1 MPTTF
6 FSSLLP
12 ALTNRTKHATIS
24 KLGFSNQP
32 LRKHLMEVFDRSHG
46 QEGSFLGEPVF
57 EATFGWCQATET
69 LESLAPG
76 LLHSDV
82 IEVLD
87 KPWHAESE
95 KAEKRDTYRLAR
107 DLHPY
112 THQLEAWQSLLGPG
126 YQSVVVTSG
135 TGSGK
140 TECFMVPV
148 ISQLAQARA
157 SEGSVQGVRALFLY
171 PLNALIK
178 SQRDRLRAWTGGFNG
193 DIRFCLYNGMTPDE
207 APADESREAPNEI
220 HDRATLRRTPPAILV
235 TNPTM
240 LEYML
245 VRAQDAPILAQS
257 KGKLEWIVLDE
268 AHNYIGSQAAEL
280 ALLLRRVLHAF
291 GTEANRVR
299 FVATSAT
306 IGSDD
311 DATRIRLQEFLA
323 RLAGVDASLVTV
335 VGGQRAVPELR
346 ESAPSAGQPAGLS
359 ELVEE
364 PTSEG
369 LYRRLSTHAV
379 ARRLRDL
386 FVPTVSK
393 QSYQPLS
400 AVQDVLNNSRL
411 AAGEIDALK
420 WLDVLTD
427 ATSGDGR
434 NAIPFLPLRLHA
446 FHNTLAG
453 LWACANPS
461 CTAKAGTALTDAAWP
476 FGLVHTTERRHCSC
490 GAPVYPII
498 SCNDCNETYLSA
510 DLRWSQQVEC
520 LLPPIQEDIDEFTL
534 DRDPEEA
541 DPRDEEVDGYAEAE
555 AAYEHRSRVLIVNS
569 ALAGAAFVLNP
580 ASLERTKPSA
590 EGAITLRIQDV
601 TLVGQDFVLQCPAC
615 KGGVQ
620 GVEQFRRPMLG
631 APYLLGNILPT
642 LLEHCPDGEHPL
654 ESPLRGRRMI
664 TFTDSRQGTARI
676 AAQLQQDAER
686 NALRSA
692 VYKKTVLKASSPDP
706 MTASLATEVDALKGV
721 LAGIPT
727 SLPAHKNLRDQI
739 EAKEAQ
745 LALTERAKATSFSDL
760 RAWLAGQVPDISNW
774 IYRYYAEADEHF
786 KGGRGKE
793 LLADILLCR
802 EFARRPKRQNS
813 LETMGLVSVQYP
825 KLTAVKTLRSAPHQA
840 GFTMD
845 EWVSFLKICLDFFVR
860 QSLCLELPSSWE
872 RWGATR
878 VYSKQL
884 LMPGSLERSSS
895 RLVKWPKVRPGP
907 RQHRLVRL
915 LACVLERDP
924 ATDLGRHLIDALLLD
939 AWKDLTETTD
949 LLRVGGGQ
957 GRALSREDFSFKVMS
972 GGWMCP
978 VTRRILDVTLR
989 GVTPYLPEHP
999 SSDAVT
1005 RCMPVQ
1011 IPVCDVY
1018 RQDLDSEQLVLAAR
1032 GWIEKQEDVLNESR
1046 IQGLWSNLHD
1056 RIIEGIGY
1064 FRAVEHSAQQVG
1076 KRLDNYEKEFKRGA
1090 INLMSCST
1098 TMEMGVDI
1106 GGINMVAMNNVPPH
1120 PANYLQRAGRAGRR
1134 AETRSVALTICKNN
1148 PHDQHVFS
1156 NTIWPFTTQIP
1167 VPKLSF
1173 NSPSLIQRHVNA
1185 VMLSAFLRTQDR
1197 RGKLDKLTMDWWML
1211 PEGER
1216 KSRQEQFVAWCQNLD
1231 PRQQDEVERGLQALI
1246 RRTVLEG
1253 GDTPETLAAKVATAI
1268 TLHAEAWRAELKA
1281 IDEQVQALSTKADGD
1296 RVPLKALQAQRKRL
1310 VNEYLLRELATSGFL
1325 PGYGFPTDITTFE
1338 TLNKDSTE
1346 LTRMREGRE
1355 DNRFQRR
1362 ELPSRDTVTA
1372 LREYAPGAS
1381 VVIDGLVYES
1391 AGITLNWHVPAS
1403 ENAVNELQNI
1413 RRAWRCGHCGA
1424 SGTTVLADPLS
1435 VCPDCGFKIIFDSRH
1450 SKTYLEPA
1458 GFSVD
1463 LYAETHNDITYQ
1475 RYVPVQPPW
1484 ISARGDWIPLSSGAL
1499 GAFRASSEGS
1509 VLHHSSGSGGKGYAV
1524 CLECGRSAP
1533 LETID
1538 GEETTLPAV
1547 FRKPHA
1553 RLRGRAAQSQSW
1565 ECGGSAS
1572 PFKIKR
1578 GISFGREYT
1587 TDVLELILVGLD
1599 GHPLND
1605 RVVAYSLAVAL
1616 RAAVASHL
1624 GIDETELGCDTK
1636 AIRDTHGRRAE
1647 ALVLYDVRSGGYA
1660 SIVLP
1665 ELPSLLRKARAA
1677 LHCVSG
1683 CQDAC
1688 QKCLLTYDTRFNI
1701 DHLDRHAALSFLT
1714 EDWLQALQ
1722 LPEEQQLFGDQSCAD
1737 YQPLAEAITR
1747 ELNRSNARSLA
1758 IYLNGDVA
1766 EWDLPSSP
1774 MRRLLHRLSVKSGI
1788 KLALVS
1794 SQQDLSTLS
1803 MENASVLSS
1812 LQSVCGVKL
1821 VVGRAPKLST
1831 PGAALA
1837 TVQLT
1842 DATCISWAIG
1852 DIAAAL
1858 PNDAWALLDQAP
1870 LVTGPTEAPEFL
1882 AEAVR
1887 LPEARGQSMHVLEV
1901 TNELDGPG
1909 SGFGQKFWATVIGKG
1924 GDTLLPPDQSVVEI
1938 TYSDRYLVTPISCAL
1953 LVDVISALK
1962 VIYEPLDQWLDPTI
1976 VVETMDIEPS
1986 VRRNQ
1991 SLWTSNWPSTEMR
2004 NDAQQEAFAYCGLTC
2019 NVKSGSRQQIRHCRE
2034 LRIQFDSGP
2043 DLIVW
2048 FDAGLGYW
2056 SVPRADPRIDF
2067 PCDEPAQVLGQ
2078 RLAEIDV
2085 TVSGHALPTMIFL
2098 GRDVDQTCE
2107 NPPQKGGFL

>member
-1 MPTTF
+1 MTYKTTIHMSTTF

-12 ALTNRTKHATIS
+12 ALVNRTKHATIS

-32 LRKHLMEVFDRSHG
+32 LRKHLMEVFDRPHG

-57 EATFGWCQATET
+57 EATFGWQQSGP
-69 LESLAPG
+69 SLGSLSPA
-76 LLHSDV
+76 LLHPDV
-82 IEVLD
+82 VAALD
-87 KPWHAESE
+87 KPWGDSA
-95 KAEKRDTYRLAR
+95 KDYRLPRDAR
-107 DLHPY
+107 PY
-112 THQLEAWQSLLGPG
+112 THQLEAWQALLGPG
-126 YQSVVVTSG
+126 YRSVVVTSG

-148 ISQLAQARA
+148 LSQLAQARA
-157 SEGSVQGVRALFLY
+157 SEGPVQGIRALFLY
-171 PLNALIK
+171 PLNALIQ

-207 APADESREAPNEI
+207 VPADKNRDAPNEV

-245 VRAQDAPILAQS
+245 VRAQDAPILEQS
-257 KGKLEWIVLDE
+257 KGKLEWIALDE

-291 GTEANRVR
+291 GTDASRVR

-311 DATRIRLQEFLA
+311 DVTRKRLQEFLA
-323 RLAGVDASLVTV
+323 RLAGVNVSQVAV
-335 VGGQRAVPELR
+335 VGGRRAVPELR
-346 ESAPSAGQPAGLS
+346 EFVPGAGQSASLS
-359 ELVEE
+359 ELFDEQ
-364 PTSEG
+364 TSEG
-369 LYRRLSTHAV
+369 RYARLSTHTV

-386 FVPTVSK
+386 FVPAVSK
-393 QSYQPLS
+393 QGYQPLS
-400 AVQDVLNNSRL
+400 AVQDALKASGL
-411 AAGEIDALK
+411 AAAEVDALK

-427 ATSGDGR
+427 AVSGKGR
-434 NAIPFLPLRLHA
+434 DAVPFLPLRLHA

-461 CTAKAGTALTDAAWP
+461 CTAKAGTSLADAAWP
-476 FGLVHTTERRHCSC
+476 FGLVHTTERRHCNC

-498 SCNDCNETYLSA
+498 CCNDCNETYLSA
-510 DLRWSQQVEC
+510 DLLWSQPVQR
-520 LLPPIQEDIDEFTL
+520 LLPPVQEDIDEFTL

-541 DPRDEEVDGYAEAE
+541 DAGDDDDAEGDSDPE
-555 AAYEHRSRVLIVNS
+555 MDRGRRSRVLIVNGTH
-569 ALAGAAFVLNP
+569 AGAAFALDP
-580 ASLERTKPSA
+580 ANLERGKLGA
-590 EGAITLRIQDV
+590 EGVLTLRVQDV
-601 TLVGQDFVLQCPAC
+601 TLVDHARVLQCPAC
-615 KGGVQ
+615 KGGVP
-620 GVEQFRRPMLG
+620 GAEQFRRPMLG

-642 LLEHCPDGEHPL
+642 LLEHCPDGERPL

-692 VYKKTVLKASSPDP
+692 VYKKTVLEASAPDP
-706 MTASLATEVDALKGV
+706 VAAGLATEVDELKKV

-727 SLPAHKNLRDQI
+727 SLPVHKNLHDQI
-739 EAKEAQ
+739 QVKEAQ
-745 LALTERAKATSFSDL
+745 LALTHESRAISFGDL

-802 EFARRPKRQNS
+802 EFIRRPKRQNS

-825 KLTAVKTLRSAPHQA
+825 KLAAVKTLRASPQQA
-840 GFTMD
+840 GFTPD
-845 EWVSFLKICLDFFVR
+845 EWASFLKICLDFFVR

-872 RWGATR
+872 RWGAHR

-884 LMPGSLERSSS
+884 LMPGSLERSTS

-915 LACVLERDP
+915 LAHVLGRDP

-949 LLRVGGGQ
+949 LLKIGGGQ
-957 GRALSREDFSFKVMS
+957 ERALNREDFSFKVMS
-972 GGWMCP
+972 SGWMCP

-1005 RCMPVQ
+1005 RCTPVQ
-1011 IPVCDVY
+1011 IPICDVY
-1018 RQDLDSEQLVLAAR
+1018 RQDVDREQLVSAAR
-1032 GWIEKQEDVLNESR
+1032 GWIDQQEAVLNESR
-1046 IQGLWSNLHD
+1046 VQGLWGNLHD
-1056 RIIEGIGY
+1056 RIIEGAGY
-1064 FRAVEHSAQQVG
+1064 FRAVEHSAQQSGV
-1076 KRLDNYEKEFKRGA
+1076 RLQGYESEFKRGA

-1134 AETRSVALTICKNN
+1134 SETRSVALTVCKNN

-1156 NTIWPFTTQIP
+1156 NTTWPFKTQIAAP
-1167 VPKLSF
+1167 NLSLS
-1173 NSPSLIQRHVNA
+1173 SPSLVVRHVNA
-1185 VMLSAFLRTQDR
+1185 VMLSAFLRTQER
-1197 RGKLDKLTMDWWML
+1197 RGRLDKLTLDWWML
-1211 PEGER
+1211 PEGS
-1216 KSRQEQFVAWCQNLD
+1216 SRQERFVAWCESFD
-1231 PRQQDEVERGLQALI
+1231 PRQQEEVKRGLQALI
-1246 RRTVLEG
+1246 RQTVLEG
-1253 GDTPETLAAKVATAI
+1253 GDTPETLAAKVAAAI
-1268 TLHAEAWRAELKA
+1268 AQHAKAWRAELKA
-1281 IDEQVQALSTKADGD
+1281 IDEQVQALSAKDDDD

-1338 TLNKDSTE
+1338 TLNKDSAE
-1346 LTRMREGRE
+1346 LTRMRDGRE
-1355 DNRFQRR
+1355 DNVFQRR
-1362 ELPSRDTVTA
+1362 ELPSRDAVTA

-1391 AGITLNWHVPAS
+1391 AGITLNWHAPAS

-1424 SGTTVLADPLS
+1424 SGTTVSADPLS
-1435 VCPDCGFKIIFDSRH
+1435 ICLECGSKIVFDSRH
-1450 SKTYLEPA
+1450 SQTYLEPA

-1463 LYAETHNDITYQ
+1463 LHAETHNDITYQ
-1475 RYVPVQPPW
+1475 RYVPVQAPW
-1484 ISARGDWIPLSSGAL
+1484 ISARGVWMPLSNGAL
-1499 GAFRASSEGS
+1499 GSFRASPEGS
-1509 VLHHSSGSGGKGYAV
+1509 VFHHSSGSVGKGYAV

-1533 LETID
+1533 LETVNGD
-1538 GEETTLPAV
+1538 DAALPAV

-1553 RLRGRAAQSQSW
+1553 RLRGRATQSQSW
-1565 ECGGSAS
+1565 ECEGSAS
-1572 PFKIKR
+1572 LFKIKR
-1578 GISFGREYT
+1578 GISFGREYK
-1587 TDVLELILVGLD
+1587 TDVLELILIGLD

-1624 GIDETELGCDTK
+1624 GIDESELGCDTK
-1636 AIRDTHGRRAE
+1636 AIRDTQGRRAE
-1647 ALVLYDVRSGGYA
+1647 ALILFDVRSGGYS

-1665 ELPSLLRKARAA
+1665 ELPSLLRKARAE
-1677 LHCVSG
+1677 LNCVAG

-1688 QKCLLTYDTRFNI
+1688 QKCLLTYDTRFNV
-1701 DHLDRHAALSFLT
+1701 DRLDRHAALSFLT
-1714 EDWLQALQ
+1714 ADWLHALQ
-1722 LPEEQQLFGDQSCAD
+1722 LPGEQQLFGEHSCAD

-1758 IYLNGDVA
+1758 IYMNGDVA

-1788 KLALVS
+1788 ELTLVLPRQELSALS
-1794 SQQDLSTLS
+1794 L
-1803 MENASVLSS
+1803 ENASVLSS
-1812 LQSVCGVKL
+1812 LQSVCGVRL
-1821 VVGRAPKLST
+1821 AVGRAPRLNAQ
-1831 PGAALA
+1831 GMVLA
-1837 TVQLT
+1837 TVLQA
-1842 DATCISWAIG
+1842 DGTCTSWAIG
-1852 DIAAAL
+1852 DLAAAL
-1858 PNDAWALLDQAP
+1858 PNGAWAMLDQMP
-1870 LVTGPTEAPEFL
+1870 LVTGRTEAPEL
-1882 AEAVR
+1882 SAEIVR
-1887 LPEARGQSMHVLEV
+1887 LPEARSQAMHVLEI
-1901 TNELDGPG
+1901 THELDGPG
-1909 SGFGQKFWATVIGKG
+1909 AGFGQRFWAAVIGKG
-1924 GDTLLPPDQSVVEI
+1924 GETLLPNDRSVVAI
-1938 TYSDRYLVTPISCAL
+1938 TYGDRYLVTPISCAL
-1953 LVDVISALK
+1953 LVDVVSALK
-1962 VIYEPLDQWLDPTI
+1962 AIYEPLDRWSEPAVTVD
-1976 VVETMDIEPS
+1976 TMDIEPS
-1986 VRRNQ
+1986 VRRSQN
-1991 SLWTSNWPSTEMR
+1991 LWSSNWPSTMLR
-2004 NDAQQEAFAYCGLTC
+2004 NEALREAFAYCGLTC
-2019 NVKSGSRQQIRHCRE
+2019 RVGSGSRQQIRHCRE
-2034 LRIQFDSGP
+2034 LRIRFESGP
-2043 DLIVW
+2043 DLVVW
-2048 FDAGLGYW
+2048 FDSGLGYW
-2056 SVPRADPRIDF
+2056 SIPWKENRTSF
-2067 PCDEPAQVLGQ
+2067 PCDEPVAVLGQ
-2078 RLAEIDV
+2078 RMAEIGV
-2085 TVSGHALPTMIFL
+2085 TVSGHSLSTLVFL
-2098 GRDVDQTCE
+2098 ARDTE
-2107 NPPQKGGFL
+2107 PG